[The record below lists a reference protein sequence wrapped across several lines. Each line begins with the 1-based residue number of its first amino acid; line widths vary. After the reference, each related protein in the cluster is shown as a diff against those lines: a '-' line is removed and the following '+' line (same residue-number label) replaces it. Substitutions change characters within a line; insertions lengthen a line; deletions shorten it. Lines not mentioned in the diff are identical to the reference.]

1 MVFETLLSIC
11 SGQRPTRQSIVEA
24 SFATFHLH
32 GTTKLSRKSGLP
44 EPSTSQARVEQVESL
59 ALPSDDIVDSVSSL
73 YVSPPRVCLIFSVF
87 VLGVYVSDEV
97 VVFLW
102 NRALSHPASLRDAAL
117 RGNSNRW
124 KSLFFCTMP
133 SVGFSFVHGEGMGG
147 MSGTAGIQAL
157 RKDGRLP

>member
-59 ALPSDDIVDSVSSL
+59 ALPPDDTVDSVSSL
-73 YVSPPRVCLIFSVF
+73 YVSPPRVGLIFSVF
-87 VLGVYVSDEV
+87 VLGVYVSNEV

-102 NRALSHPASLRDAAL
+102 IGLHLTQHPCAMRPCEVIQTVGKVFSSVPCSLA
-117 RGNSNRW
+117 
-124 KSLFFCTMP
+124 FP
-133 SVGFSFVHGEGMGG
+133 SSMEKVWAV
-147 MSGTAGIQAL
+147 
-157 RKDGRLP
+157 